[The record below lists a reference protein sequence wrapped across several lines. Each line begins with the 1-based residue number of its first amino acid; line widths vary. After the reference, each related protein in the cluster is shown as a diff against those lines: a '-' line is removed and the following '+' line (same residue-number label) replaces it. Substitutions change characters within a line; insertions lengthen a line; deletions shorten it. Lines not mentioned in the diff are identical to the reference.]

1 MAAHCEACGGHVM
14 SYGRFAFWTRP
25 TARCAECG
33 SEVRLRHFWT
43 VMAVSLLLV
52 VPPMG
57 LLALFPSV
65 AGGVATAAVVTAVLL
80 ALDYV
85 SYHVL
90 TWEIDPAFD
99 RDDPPLL
106 MPPAESRDA

>member
-57 LLALFPSV
+57 LLALFPAV
-65 AGGVATAAVVTAVLL
+65 AGGVATAAVVAAVLL
-80 ALDYV
+80 GIDYV
-85 SYHVL
+85 
-90 TWEIDPAFD
+90 
-99 RDDPPLL
+99 
-106 MPPAESRDA
+106 